1 MATKKVFYDNEVE
14 MEIFSNDGGIHLEIS
29 SEDTD
34 PSFIITLSPNDVEE
48 LIQELQQHVNKVNGF

>member
-1 MATKKVFYDNEVE
+1 MATKKVFYDNDAE

-34 PSFIITLSPNDVEE
+34 PSFIITLTSKDVEE
-48 LIQELQQHVNKVNGF
+48 LIEELQKHLNNVNGF